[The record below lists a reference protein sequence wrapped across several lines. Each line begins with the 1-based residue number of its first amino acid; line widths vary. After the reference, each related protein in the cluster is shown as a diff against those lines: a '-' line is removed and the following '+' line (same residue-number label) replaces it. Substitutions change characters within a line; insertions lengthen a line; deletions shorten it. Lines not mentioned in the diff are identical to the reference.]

1 MSSSRVLI
9 LTPDN
14 PCNCTLVDQVTETIC
29 YTVSTEQHPHYTI
42 TQLKGEND
50 EILASWKRQDSASDD
65 ILTLGSSKPI
75 AASTWL
81 RKSSLPFKTQ
91 VNQPLYLQ
99 RVGGADVWLYSSVAF
114 TGGTNNAKYRWKN
127 NDALYELK
135 LHSEDDMTH
144 PIARFKQSAVWEDRT
159 HDPPISMSRSATLI
173 LYPRGQEIQD
183 LVVISFLIL
192 ERNKRAKGKGK
203 GSVKAGPLSAS
214 GMALGV

>member
-81 RKSSLPFKTQ
+81 RKSSLPFKT
-91 VNQPLYLQ
+91 
-99 RVGGADVWLYSSVAF
+99 SVAF